1 MRVVCDTNVLISGIV
16 FGGSPYEILYEA
28 SERKIVVV
36 ISAPILNEVQKV
48 LRNKFNF
55 SGEELAYLSRLGIF
69 VEPQIKVDKIKNDPT
84 DNKIL
89 ECALE
94 GRADYIITGDKKHLL
109 PLKKF
114 KNIPILS
121 PQDFLKKVLYS

>member
-55 SGEELAYLSRLGIF
+55 SGEDVEKELAYLSRLGIF

-94 GRADYIITGDKKHLL
+94 GRADYIITGDNKHL
-109 PLKKF
+109 
-114 KNIPILS
+114 
-121 PQDFLKKVLYS
+121 